1 MTFPDTTQ
9 LKMVSQLLV
18 QIRVEKSLLKEVPQ
32 VELKPLFVN
41 IKYEL
46 LGPNKTYNVIVNSEL
61 NHNETDKLL
70 NVLKEYPKVIG
81 YTIKDISTLPCA

>member
-1 MTFPDTTQ
+1 
-9 LKMVSQLLV
+9 
-18 QIRVEKSLLKEVPQ
+18 
-32 VELKPLFVN
+32 VN